1 MVVSC
6 SFSFSSAGA
15 WACFDEFN
23 RIDIEV
29 LSVVAQQIQVINQAL
44 MQKVIIRGSR
54 NCVRSFPSC
63 ALHRSSYARTHS
75 FFSCGCWCCLDE
87 FNVRMIAENDT

>member
-1 MVVSC
+1 MVASC
-6 SFSFSSAGA
+6 SFSSSSAGA

-54 NCVRSFPSC
+54 HCVRSFPVLCTSP
-63 ALHRSSYARTHS
+63 LISRTHS